1 MIIVRTAGKY
11 GLGKQM
17 EIASS
22 TPSDVELLRLML
34 AGDGDAFERLYQRWQ
49 SPLYRFALRM
59 SGSETIAEDVTQEVF
74 LTLMRDGRQYGE
86 RGSFAAYIFAIARH
100 YAWRRLRRERWFV
113 RLEIE
118 EIVESEDAGSGDRFI
133 AQADPLA
140 DLTRGEIVE
149 TVRRAVLALPAHY
162 REVVLLCYLH
172 ELSYAEAAEAI
183 GCELGTV
190 RSRLHRARALLA
202 EKLDSMKA
210 AEEPQSNV
218 NCRGAIHELPGV

>member
-1 MIIVRTAGKY
+1 
-11 GLGKQM
+11 
-17 EIASS
+17 
-22 TPSDVELLRLML
+22 VELLRLML
-34 AGDGDAFERLYQRWQ
+34 AGDGGAFEQLYQRWQ

-74 LTLMRDGRQYGE
+74 LTLMRDGRQYSG
-86 RGSFAAYIFAIARH
+86 RGSFAAYIFTIARH
-100 YAWRRLRRERWFV
+100 GAWRRLQRERWFV

-118 EIVESEDAGSGDRFI
+118 EEVESDAGLTTDRLI

-140 DLTRGEIVE
+140 DLTRDEIVVA
-149 TVRRAVLALPAHY
+149 VRRAVIALPAHY

-172 ELSYAEAAEAI
+172 ELSYAEAAEVI

-202 EKLDSMKA
+202 EKLDAMKTA
-210 AEEPQSNV
+210 DAPQRNV
-218 NCRGAIHELPGV
+218 NLSRRLHELPGV

>member
-1 MIIVRTAGKY
+1 MKT
-11 GLGKQM
+11 
-17 EIASS
+17 ASS
-22 TPSDVELLRLML
+22 TSSDVELLRLML
-34 AGDGDAFERLYQRWQ
+34 AGDGGAFEQLYQRWQ

-74 LTLMRDGRQYGE
+74 LTLMRDGRQYSG
-86 RGSFAAYIFAIARH
+86 RGSFAAYIFTIARH
-100 YAWRRLRRERWFV
+100 GAWRRLQRERWFV

-118 EIVESEDAGSGDRFI
+118 EGVESDAGLTSDRLI

-140 DLTRGEIVE
+140 DLTRDEIVE
-149 TVRRAVLALPAHY
+149 AVRRAVIALPAHY

-172 ELSYAEAAEAI
+172 ELSYAEAAEVI

-202 EKLDSMKA
+202 EKLDAMKA
-210 AEEPQSNV
+210 ADAPQRNV
-218 NCRGAIHELPGV
+218 NLSRRLHELPGV

>member
-1 MIIVRTAGKY
+1 
-11 GLGKQM
+11 M
-17 EIASS
+17 EIAPS
-22 TPSDVELLRLML
+22 TSSDVELLRLML
-34 AGDGDAFERLYQRWQ
+34 AGDGAAFERLYQRWQ

-74 LTLMRDGRQYGE
+74 LTLMRDGGQYSE
-86 RGSFAAYIFAIARH
+86 RGGFAAYLFAIVRH
-100 YAWRRLRRERWFV
+100 RVWRRLQRERWFV

-118 EIVESEDAGSGDRFI
+118 ETVESENALTTDRLI
-133 AQADPLA
+133 AKADPLA
-140 DLTRGEIVE
+140 DLTRDEMVE

-172 ELSYAEAAEAI
+172 ELSYAEAAEVI

-202 EKLDSMKA
+202 EKLDAMKSA
-210 AEEPQSNV
+210 DAPQTNV
-218 NCRGAIHELPGV
+218 KLSRRLA

>member
-1 MIIVRTAGKY
+1 
-11 GLGKQM
+11 
-17 EIASS
+17 
-22 TPSDVELLRLML
+22 ML
-34 AGDGDAFERLYQRWQ
+34 AGDGGAFEQLYQRWQ

-74 LTLMRDGRQYGE
+74 LTLMRDGRQYSG
-86 RGSFAAYIFAIARH
+86 RGSFAAYIFTIARH
-100 YAWRRLRRERWFV
+100 GAWRRLQRERWFV

-118 EIVESEDAGSGDRFI
+118 ERVESDAALTTDRLI

-140 DLTRGEIVE
+140 DLTRDEIVDA
-149 TVRRAVLALPAHY
+149 VRRAVIALPAHY

-172 ELSYAEAAEAI
+172 ELSYAEAAEVI

-202 EKLDSMKA
+202 EKLDAMKA
-210 AEEPQSNV
+210 ADAPQRNMNLS
-218 NCRGAIHELPGV
+218 RRLHELPGV

>member
-1 MIIVRTAGKY
+1 
-11 GLGKQM
+11 
-17 EIASS
+17 
-22 TPSDVELLRLML
+22 ML
-34 AGDGDAFERLYQRWQ
+34 AGDGGAFEQLYQRWQ

-74 LTLMRDGRQYGE
+74 LTLMRDGRQYSG
-86 RGSFAAYIFAIARH
+86 RGSFAAYIFTIARH
-100 YAWRRLRRERWFV
+100 GAWRRLQRERWFV

-118 EIVESEDAGSGDRFI
+118 EGVESNAGLTSDRLI

-140 DLTRGEIVE
+140 DLTRDEIVE
-149 TVRRAVLALPAHY
+149 AVRRAVIALPAHY

-172 ELSYAEAAEAI
+172 ELSYAEAAEVI

-202 EKLDSMKA
+202 EKLDAMKTVDA
-210 AEEPQSNV
+210 PQRNV
-218 NCRGAIHELPGV
+218 NLSRRLHELPGV

>member
-1 MIIVRTAGKY
+1 MKT
-11 GLGKQM
+11 
-17 EIASS
+17 ASS
-22 TPSDVELLRLML
+22 TSSDVELLRLML
-34 AGDGDAFERLYQRWQ
+34 AGDGGAFEQLYQRWQ

-74 LTLMRDGRQYGE
+74 LTLMRDGRQYSG
-86 RGSFAAYIFAIARH
+86 RGSFAAYIFTIARH
-100 YAWRRLRRERWFV
+100 GAWRRLQRERWFV

-118 EIVESEDAGSGDRFI
+118 EGVESDAGLTTDRLI

-140 DLTRGEIVE
+140 DLTRDEMVE
-149 TVRRAVLALPAHY
+149 AVRRAVIALPAHY

-172 ELSYAEAAEAI
+172 ELSYAEAAEVI

-202 EKLDSMKA
+202 EKLDAMKA
-210 AEEPQSNV
+210 ADAPQRNV
-218 NCRGAIHELPGV
+218 NLSRRLHELPGV

>member
-1 MIIVRTAGKY
+1 MKT
-11 GLGKQM
+11 
-17 EIASS
+17 ASS
-22 TPSDVELLRLML
+22 TSSDVELLRLML
-34 AGDGDAFERLYQRWQ
+34 AGDGGAFEQLYQRWQ

-74 LTLMRDGRQYGE
+74 LTLMRDGRQYSG
-86 RGSFAAYIFAIARH
+86 RGSFAAYIFTIARH
-100 YAWRRLRRERWFV
+100 GAWRRLQRERWFV

-118 EIVESEDAGSGDRFI
+118 EGVESDAGLTTDRLI

-140 DLTRGEIVE
+140 DLTRDEMVE
-149 TVRRAVLALPAHY
+149 AVRRAVIALPAHY

-172 ELSYAEAAEAI
+172 ELSYAEAAEVI

-202 EKLDSMKA
+202 EKLDAMKA
-210 AEEPQSNV
+210 DDAPQRNV
-218 NCRGAIHELPGV
+218 NLSRRLHELPGV

>member
-1 MIIVRTAGKY
+1 MK
-11 GLGKQM
+11 
-17 EIASS
+17 IASS
-22 TPSDVELLRLML
+22 TSSDVELLRLML
-34 AGDGDAFERLYQRWQ
+34 AGDGGAFEQLYQRWQ

-74 LTLMRDGRQYGE
+74 LTLMRDGRQYSG
-86 RGSFAAYIFAIARH
+86 RGSFAAYIFTIARH
-100 YAWRRLRRERWFV
+100 GAWRRLQRERWFV

-118 EIVESEDAGSGDRFI
+118 ERVESDAGLTTDRLI

-140 DLTRGEIVE
+140 DLTRDEIVE
-149 TVRRAVLALPAHY
+149 AVRRAVIALPAHY

-172 ELSYAEAAEAI
+172 ELSYAEAAEVI

-202 EKLDSMKA
+202 EKLDAMKA
-210 AEEPQSNV
+210 ADAPQRNV
-218 NCRGAIHELPGV
+218 NLSRRLHELPGV

>member
-1 MIIVRTAGKY
+1 MKT
-11 GLGKQM
+11 
-17 EIASS
+17 ASS
-22 TPSDVELLRLML
+22 TSSDVELLRLML
-34 AGDGDAFERLYQRWQ
+34 AGDGGAFEQLYQRWQ

-74 LTLMRDGRQYGE
+74 LTLMRDGRQYSG
-86 RGSFAAYIFAIARH
+86 RGSFAAYIFTIARH
-100 YAWRRLRRERWFV
+100 GAWRRLQRERWFV

-118 EIVESEDAGSGDRFI
+118 EGVESDAGLTTDRLI

-140 DLTRGEIVE
+140 DLTRDEIVE
-149 TVRRAVLALPAHY
+149 AVRRAVIALPPHY

-172 ELSYAEAAEAI
+172 ELSYAEAAEVI

-202 EKLDSMKA
+202 EKLDAMKTVDA
-210 AEEPQSNV
+210 PQRNV
-218 NCRGAIHELPGV
+218 NLSRRLHELPGV

>member
-1 MIIVRTAGKY
+1 MKT
-11 GLGKQM
+11 
-17 EIASS
+17 ASS
-22 TPSDVELLRLML
+22 TSSDVELLRLML
-34 AGDGDAFERLYQRWQ
+34 AGDGGAFEQLYQRWQ

-74 LTLMRDGRQYGE
+74 LTLMRDGRQYSG
-86 RGSFAAYIFAIARH
+86 RGSFAAYIFTIARH
-100 YAWRRLRRERWFV
+100 GVWRRLQRERWFV

-118 EIVESEDAGSGDRFI
+118 EGVESDAGLTSDRLI

-140 DLTRGEIVE
+140 DLTRDEMVE
-149 TVRRAVLALPAHY
+149 AVRRAVIALPAHY

-172 ELSYAEAAEAI
+172 ELSYAEAAEVI

-202 EKLDSMKA
+202 EKLDAMKSA
-210 AEEPQSNV
+210 DAPQRNLNLS
-218 NCRGAIHELPGV
+218 RRLHELPGV

>member
-1 MIIVRTAGKY
+1 MK
-11 GLGKQM
+11 
-17 EIASS
+17 IAPS
-22 TPSDVELLRLML
+22 TSSDVELLRLML
-34 AGDGDAFERLYQRWQ
+34 AGDGGAFEQLYQRWQ

-74 LTLMRDGRQYGE
+74 LTLMRDGRQYSG
-86 RGSFAAYIFAIARH
+86 RGSFAAYIFTIARH
-100 YAWRRLRRERWFV
+100 GAWRRLKRERWFV

-118 EIVESEDAGSGDRFI
+118 EGVESDVGLTTDRLI

-140 DLTRGEIVE
+140 DLTRDEIVE
-149 TVRRAVLALPAHY
+149 AVRRAVIALPAHY

-172 ELSYAEAAEAI
+172 ELSYAEAAEVI

-202 EKLDSMKA
+202 EKLDAMKTSDA
-210 AEEPQSNV
+210 PQRNV
-218 NCRGAIHELPGV
+218 NLSRRLHELPGV